1 MPKTEGLHELYYE
14 HICSITSKT
23 DVLESDITGN
33 GFVINLKRKWC
44 DLFLLSYEDK
54 RTRNYYTSSHA
65 IRLERLR
72 QFRHCIYRI
81 HPFSKFR
88 NFWDFLIVNVFL
100 CNKILQHHNTSVILV
115 TNTIIP
121 YYIGIF
127 FEFIIILDLFVNMN
141 TGYVDSE
148 SREIILDLKKG
159 LVRYFSTKLFIH
171 VASAIPVQVIIFL
184 KYGRN
189 SYCSLCKA
197 NILISVLR
205 LLSIIGLYRVY
216 ETTTY
221 CNRNRKSLKAI
232 HLHNFLRIILISFFT
247 MLQIVNFSDTV
258 SLLYILV
265 NDDIDRSSHYG
276 YLLKMSYKSSNSIS
290 SYKKIAYE
298 FLRVCKSLVLFS
310 VRPLKKT
317 YYLDLIFSL
326 MAHLIANIFYV
337 WCLLECYDFFCCY
350 KYTNDHII
358 MNVKSS
364 ADLVKSRKLPEKV
377 YQRVVKYY
385 KSNLSKMT
393 VVKWQNCLYRSLPD
407 ILQREIMLSCYRG
420 YIMRIPYFCD
430 WPVSV
435 IEDIVV
441 MLKEKIY
448 LANDIVAELISLVV
462 AVVVA
467 SPTPGGGGGH
477 KHVTIHVPYKIH
489 TIHHHHVS
497 KVHVPVHVPVI
508 KEVQVIKEV
517 PIIKHVP
524 VPIVKHVPFPVVK
537 HVEVEKKVIV
547 PVHHHEHHEHHEEE
561 QHGWE
566 GEALHGWN

>member
-159 LVRYFSTKLFIH
+159 L
-171 VASAIPVQVIIFL
+171 
-184 KYGRN
+184 
-189 SYCSLCKA
+189 
-197 NILISVLR
+197 
-205 LLSIIGLYRVY
+205 
-216 ETTTY
+216 
-221 CNRNRKSLKAI
+221 
-232 HLHNFLRIILISFFT
+232 
-247 MLQIVNFSDTV
+247 
-258 SLLYILV
+258 
-265 NDDIDRSSHYG
+265 
-276 YLLKMSYKSSNSIS
+276 
-290 SYKKIAYE
+290 
-298 FLRVCKSLVLFS
+298 
-310 VRPLKKT
+310 
-317 YYLDLIFSL
+317 
-326 MAHLIANIFYV
+326 
-337 WCLLECYDFFCCY
+337 
-350 KYTNDHII
+350 
-358 MNVKSS
+358 
-364 ADLVKSRKLPEKV
+364 
-377 YQRVVKYY
+377 
-385 KSNLSKMT
+385 
-393 VVKWQNCLYRSLPD
+393 
-407 ILQREIMLSCYRG
+407 REIMLSCYRG

-448 LANDIVAELISLVV
+448 LANDIVAEPWIQGDGLIIVDAGELAVYSVDDEETAHLIDGDYFGELSLITDKEVRTSYVVTITDSQLISLVV